1 MSWEFYLYC
10 KLVKTKKNGIRNL
23 MWTPRSAKAG
33 RASASQKLAG
43 SKDGRGCLLAWI
55 TEAISKLFLVY
66 AIQLHMVRLKW
77 SSCLFW
83 ADTEKCALSCGGTQ
97 LAVRMKCSYRVS
109 NQPLSP
115 SVSCLLF
122 RWRRCP
128 FFSCFRSLPLCS
140 HHGIKVTPFIQM
152 TALLVYLGI
161 LYIGNFHFLS
171 RKFIIFS
178 VVPFGKC
185 TKNIW
190 WYPQDPQG

>member
-1 MSWEFYLYC
+1 M
-10 KLVKTKKNGIRNL
+10 
-23 MWTPRSAKAG
+23 AG
-33 RASASQKLAG
+33 GAFWPGSQKP
-43 SKDGRGCLLAWI
+43 SQSFSW
-55 TEAISKLFLVY
+55 FM
-66 AIQLHMVRLKW
+66 Q
-77 SSCLFW
+77 SSCIW
-83 ADTEKCALSCGGTQ
+83 SVLSGPAACSGLTLRSVHCLVVGHSLQ
-97 LAVRMKCSYRVS
+97 SGCSYRVS